1 LILYARD
8 PGSPPT
14 QAAMFERL
22 LKIRYLALVIVILA
36 ILHSVAFLVLGA
48 RIAVAGYWHV
58 LHRTVEQGGN
68 SRPGL
73 ELLHGLD
80 FLFVSMVLMVLA
92 LGIAKLF
99 LLDFS
104 GKTPPALP
112 QWLRIESITELKV
125 LLWEAILTTLVIIAL
140 SDLSE
145 GLFVEQGVKVL
156 LIPAAIL
163 ILSLSLFFMK
173 KT

>member
-1 LILYARD
+1 
-8 PGSPPT
+8 
-14 QAAMFERL
+14 MFERL

-36 ILHSVAFLVLGA
+36 ILHSIAFLVLGA

-58 LHRTVEQGGN
+58 LHVAGENT
-68 SRPGL
+68 RPGL

-92 LGIAKLF
+92 FGIAKLF
-99 LLDFS
+99 LLDFN
-104 GKTPPALP
+104 GKTSPPPLP

-125 LLWEAILTTLVIIAL
+125 LLWEAILTTLVILAL

-145 GLFVEQGVKVL
+145 GLFTEQSVKVL